1 MITFYNATINSQP
14 LTTRISLIQA
24 SFGEQILR
32 FTSTVG
38 VWTKVL
44 FVFSDLFEEELYFSL
59 SAPEIHRRSRE
70 SVSIGMESKGDQRKY
85 HWKHRGPNTLVNNN
99 RYFSNL
105 RYFYFEKSV
114 TRTNSFSSVRE
125 SPPLSEKAY
134 VQRSFYQKRIIPD
147 SIRFSSESILHFFT

>member
-1 MITFYNATINSQP
+1 MITFYNATINSQS

-105 RYFYFEKSV
+105 RYFYFLKKVLVEG
-114 TRTNSFSSVRE
+114 
-125 SPPLSEKAY
+125 
-134 VQRSFYQKRIIPD
+134 I
-147 SIRFSSESILHFFT
+147 